1 MFGDFSE
8 ILFMEGGSYC
18 FSLDAPAAI
27 VRKFGKMVY
36 VRLARAMFNATFAT
50 PVVSDSAK
58 PLGTTLKT
66 LNTFRKFKGRF

>member
-18 FSLDAPAAI
+18 LSLDAPTAI

-36 VRLARAMFNATFAT
+36 VILARAMFNAISAGN
-50 PVVSDSAK
+50 VVTASAK
-58 PLGTTLKT
+58 PLGTALKT
-66 LNTFRKFKGRF
+66 LSMFRKFRGRF